1 MTPKR
6 LVILGSTGS
15 IGAATLAVAAAH
27 PERFAVTALAAGD
40 NIELL
45 AAQTRRFRPQ
55 LVSTRTAD
63 GAERLRRH
71 LGADAP
77 AIVHGPEGVRAV
89 AEHPDAEMAVS
100 AIVGGAGLEPT
111 WRAIQAGKDIALA
124 NKETLV
130 MAGPLVLRAAA
141 EKRVR
146 LLPVDS
152 EHAAVRQS
160 LAGHRNSE
168 VRRIVL
174 TASGGPFRE
183 WDRERIARADAGD
196 ALAHPTWRMGR
207 KITID
212 SATLMNKG
220 LEVIEAH
227 WLFDQP
233 AEKIAIVVHTESI
246 VHSMVEF
253 HDGQVVAQ
261 LGVPD
266 MKGPIAYALSYPD
279 RLPDVI
285 ARLDLSKIGA
295 LHFYEVEREKFP
307 CLDLAYRALA
317 GSELAPAILNAANE
331 VAVLAFLA
339 GRIRFYDI
347 SQTIEE
353 TLNMLEGGAADS
365 LECVLET
372 DCRARAAAEA
382 IVTRLEGERKA

>member
-1 MTPKR
+1 VKR
-6 LVILGSTGS
+6 LCVLGATGS
-15 IGAATLAVAAAH
+15 IGAATLAVVAAH
-27 PERFAVTALAAGD
+27 PERFTVTALAAGD

-45 AAQTRRFRPQ
+45 AAQTRRFRPE
-55 LVSTRTAD
+55 LVSVRTAA
-63 GAERLRRH
+63 GAAKLRDH

-77 AIVHGPEGVRAV
+77 EIMHGREGILAV
-89 AEHPDAEMAVS
+89 AAHPDAEMAV
-100 AIVGGAGLEPT
+100 AAVVGGAGLEPT
-111 WRAIQAGKDIALA
+111 WRAIQAGKHIALA

-130 MAGPLVLRAAA
+130 MAGPLVLRAVR
-141 EKRVR
+141 EKGVS

-152 EHAAVRQS
+152 EHAAILQS
-160 LAGHRNSE
+160 LVGHQRGE

-183 WDRERIARADAGD
+183 WSRERIAAATAADALD
-196 ALAHPTWRMGR
+196 HPTWRMGR

-233 AEKIAIVVHTESI
+233 AEKIEIVIHAESI

-285 ARLDLSKIGA
+285 ARLDLSKIGT

-317 GSELAPAILNAANE
+317 GSELDPAIANAANE
-331 VAVLAFLA
+331 EAVRAFLD
-339 GRIRFYDI
+339 GRIGFYGV
-347 SQTIEE
+347 SQTIEAV
-353 TLNMLEGGAADS
+353 LNLSLGGRITGLED
-365 LECVLET
+365 VL
-372 DCRARAAAEA
+372 DVDRRAREAARQVIA
-382 IVTRLEGERKA
+382 RLTAKGKS